1 MILPILAYGNPVLK
15 NKAKEIS
22 KNFQNLNDLIENMW
36 ATMYNANGVGLAAP
50 QIGLSIRLFI
60 IDTSPFADDQNMD
73 DIELNKVKSFK
84 KVFINPT
91 LIYET
96 GNEWDFN
103 EGCLS
108 IPEVKADVKRSDTIL
123 IKYSDQEFN
132 QHQDSYN
139 GIIAR
144 VIQHE
149 YDHVEGVLFTDKLSP
164 LKRKLLKGKLLS
176 ISQGKIETDYKM
188 KFSRPIKNR

>member
-15 NKAKEIS
+15 NKAMEIS
-22 KNFQNLNDLIENMW
+22 KNFENLNDLIENMW

-50 QIGLSIRLFI
+50 QIGLSLRLFI
-60 IDTSPFADDQNMD
+60 VDTSPFADEESME

-91 LIYET
+91 LIDEI

-108 IPEVKADVKRSDTIL
+108 IPEVRADVKRSDTIL

-132 QHQDSYN
+132 QYQDSYN

-149 YDHVEGVLFTDKLSP
+149 YDHIEGILFTDKLSP
-164 LKRKLLKGKLLS
+164 LKRKLFKGKLLN
-176 ISQGKIETDYKM
+176 ISKGKIETDYKM
-188 KFSRPIKNR
+188 KFSRPIKTR